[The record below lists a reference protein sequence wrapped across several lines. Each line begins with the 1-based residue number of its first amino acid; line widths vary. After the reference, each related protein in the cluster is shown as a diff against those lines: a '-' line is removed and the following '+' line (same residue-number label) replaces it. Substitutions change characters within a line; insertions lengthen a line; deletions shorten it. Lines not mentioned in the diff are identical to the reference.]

1 MTLSELFQ
9 TLKTLSKSDLNSIK
23 QILESLDFN
32 YNGFEDKR
40 GNQTHV
46 RGLSHEKVC
55 VPCAVNRNGL
65 SIAKITNLGKVG
77 SKDIHNAFDNRIFAN
92 SILCTDDT
100 RAYNDFANTNNLE
113 LIKLK
118 TGKSKSGIY
127 HIQHINSYHSILKNW
142 IRRFHGVATKYLN
155 NYLIWHNF
163 VNYAKESYAE
173 KTSIFAEFCFT
184 TNKKKSKQENLA

>member
-1 MTLSELFQ
+1 MPR
-9 TLKTLSKSDLNSIK
+9 KAH
-23 QILESLDFN
+23 
-32 YNGFEDKR
+32 KR
-40 GNQTHV
+40 GKQTHL

-77 SKDIHNAFDNRIFAN
+77 SKCIHNAFDNRISAN

-100 RAYNDFANTNNLE
+100 RAYNDFANTNSLE

-127 HIQHINSYHSILKNW
+127 HIQHINSYHSILKN
-142 IRRFHGVATKYLN
+142 
-155 NYLIWHNF
+155 
-163 VNYAKESYAE
+163 
-173 KTSIFAEFCFT
+173 
-184 TNKKKSKQENLA
+184 